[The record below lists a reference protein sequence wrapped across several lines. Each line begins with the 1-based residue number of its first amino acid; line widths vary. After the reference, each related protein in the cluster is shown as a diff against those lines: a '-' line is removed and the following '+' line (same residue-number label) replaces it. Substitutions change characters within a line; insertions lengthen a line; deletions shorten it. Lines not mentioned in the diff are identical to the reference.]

1 MSNTNVNKQHRGPGG
16 GPGGVAMVGEKA
28 KNFKASSA
36 KLLNALKPFKWS
48 IIFSLIFAILS
59 SVLTVIAPSI
69 LGEITNMA
77 QDAVASG
84 TSVPLHKVLEI
95 GVILVAMYVLAFLF
109 NTTQNFMMTTTAQ
122 KLSKQIRTNITEKIN
137 RLPLNY
143 FDRTS
148 FGDLLSRVTNDVD
161 TVSQSISTSLISMV
175 TSFITLIGITV
186 MMFIVSW
193 QLALITIIIIPLSLM
208 VMGIIIKSSQK
219 YFKQQ
224 VETLGTVNGHIE
236 EMYSAHN
243 IVRAFNGEKRSQE
256 QFNTHNKAL
265 YTSTFKSQFLSGLM
279 MPLLGFIGDLGYIG
293 IAVVGGILVLQGVIG
308 LGTITSFVIYSR
320 QYNQPLRQIGSITNT
335 LQSTV
340 AAAERVFEFLEEPEE
355 VPETVTR
362 TLTNVQGNVTFE
374 HVSFG
379 YTKNKEIIHDF
390 SFEVKAGEK
399 VAIVGPTGAGKTTL
413 VNLLMRFYELNKGA
427 IYIDGIN
434 ITDVSRGNLRECFG
448 MVLQDTWLF
457 EGTLLENLKF
467 ARPEATMEEIVEAAK
482 ASNTYH
488 LIKSQSGGFDMLIT
502 EDTSLSAGEKQLL
515 TITRAMVENAPM
527 LILDEATSSVD
538 TRTEQLI
545 QDAMDRLTQGRTSFV
560 IAHRLS
566 TIKNADKIIVMKDGN
581 IVETGNHESLL
592 KQNGVYAQLYQSQF
606 SKEATTEAV

>member
-1 MSNTNVNKQHRGPGG
+1 MSNTNVHKQHRGPGG

-84 TSVPLHKVLEI
+84 TSVPLNKVLEI

-122 KLSKQIRTNITEKIN
+122 KLSKQMRTDITEKIN

-161 TVSQSISTSLISMV
+161 TVSQSISTSLINMV

-193 QLALITIIIIPLSLM
+193 QLALITIIIIPLSLI

-355 VPETVTR
+355 APETVTR

-566 TIKNADKIIVMKDGN
+566 TIKNADKIIVMKNGN

>member
-1 MSNTNVNKQHRGPGG
+1 MSNTNVHKQHRGPGG
-16 GPGGVAMVGEKA
+16 GPGGIAMVGEKA

-69 LGEITNMA
+69 LGKITNMT

-84 TSVPLHKVLEI
+84 TSVPLHKVLEV

-122 KLSKQIRTNITEKIN
+122 KLSKQMRTDITEKIN

-161 TVSQSISTSLISMV
+161 TVSQNISTSLISMV

-208 VMGIIIKSSQK
+208 VMSIIVKSSQK

-320 QYNQPLRQIGSITNT
+320 QYNQPLRQVGSITNT
-335 LQSTV
+335 LQFMV

-592 KQNGVYAQLYQSQF
+592 KRNGVYAQLYQSQF

>member
-28 KNFKASSA
+28 KNFKASSS
-36 KLLNALKPFKWS
+36 KLLKALKPFKWS

-69 LGEITNMA
+69 LGKITNMA

-84 TSVPLHKVLEI
+84 TSVPLHKVLEV

-122 KLSKQIRTNITEKIN
+122 KLSKQMRTDITEKIN

-161 TVSQSISTSLISMV
+161 TVSQNISTSLISMV

-208 VMGIIIKSSQK
+208 VMSIIVKSSQK

-320 QYNQPLRQIGSITNT
+320 QYNQPLRQVGSITNT
-335 LQSTV
+335 LQFMV

-592 KQNGVYAQLYQSQF
+592 KRNGVYAQLYQSQF